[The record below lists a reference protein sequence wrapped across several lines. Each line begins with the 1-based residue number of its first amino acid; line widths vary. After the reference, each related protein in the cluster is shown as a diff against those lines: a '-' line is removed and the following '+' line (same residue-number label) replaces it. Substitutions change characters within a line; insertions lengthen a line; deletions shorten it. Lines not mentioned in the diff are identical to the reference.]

1 MKKPFAIA
9 LFLALPLLGFSQGSL
24 LNKQQLLHDVKVLS
38 ADSLGGRLSGSEG
51 NRMAQDYIQKRFKE
65 IGLQAYAGNYAQHFR
80 LENKTLVVDQ
90 ATNLVGYIPGKTG
103 KAIVVTAHYD
113 HVGTRNGEIY
123 NGADDNASGVGAL
136 LAAAAYFKTH
146 QPKHTIIFAAL
157 DGEEQGL
164 QGAKAFVANPPVP
177 LQDILL
183 NVNMDMLSINDK
195 GELYASGT
203 YNNPQLKPY
212 LAQIKPRPN
221 AKLVL
226 GHDRPEQQHDDWTN
240 QSDHYAFFKQH
251 VPYIYFGVEDHPH
264 YHQPS
269 DEYQNINT
277 NFYPDAAALVIDF
290 LKLMDENVEKLPH

>member
-1 MKKPFAIA
+1 MKNILVLAI
-9 LFLALPLLGFSQGSL
+9 LVALPLLGCSQGGV
-24 LNKQQLLHDVKVLS
+24 LNKQQLLHDVKVLA
-38 ADSLGGRLSGSEG
+38 ADSMGGRLSGSEG
-51 NRMAQDYIQKRFKE
+51 NRMAQDYIQQRFKE
-65 IGLQAYAGNYAQHFR
+65 IGLQAYNKDYVQHFR
-80 LENKTLVVDQ
+80 FENKRLTVDK
-90 ATNLVGYIPGKTG
+90 ATNLVGFIPGKST
-103 KAIVVTAHYD
+103 KAIVITAHYD
-113 HVGTRNGEIY
+113 HVGTRNGEVY

-136 LAAAAYFKTH
+136 LAAATYFKQH

-177 LQDILL
+177 LQNILL

-195 GELYASGT
+195 GELYASGA

-212 LAQIKPRPN
+212 LAQIQPRPH
-221 AKLVL
+221 ARLVL

-251 VPYIYFGVEDHPH
+251 IPYMYFGVEDHPH

-269 DEYQNINT
+269 DEYRNINT
-277 NFYPDAAALVIDF
+277 SFYPDAAALVIDF
-290 LKLMDENVEKLPH
+290 VKLMDRNLEKLK

>member
-1 MKKPFAIA
+1 MKKILAIA
-9 LFLALPLLGFSQGSL
+9 ILLALPLPGFSQGGV
-24 LNKQQLLHDVKVLS
+24 LNKQQLLHDIKVLA
-38 ADSLGGRLSGSEG
+38 ADSMGGRLSGSEG
-51 NRMAQDYIQKRFKE
+51 NRMAQDYIQKRFRE
-65 IGLQAYAGNYAQHFR
+65 IGLQAYKGSYAQHFR
-80 LENKTLVVDQ
+80 LENKQLVVDQ
-90 ATNLVGYIPGKTG
+90 ATNLVGFIPGKSG
-103 KAIVVTAHYD
+103 KVIVMTAHYD
-113 HVGTRNGEIY
+113 HVGTRNGEVY

-136 LAAAAYFKTH
+136 LAAAAYFE
-146 QPKHTIIFAAL
+146 KHKPERTIIFAAL

-177 LQDILL
+177 LQNILL

-195 GELYASGT
+195 GELYASGA

-212 LAQIKPRPN
+212 LEQIKPRPN
-221 AKLVL
+221 AKLIL

-251 VPYIYFGVEDHPH
+251 IPYLYFGVEDHPH

-277 NFYPDAAALVIDF
+277 SFYPDAAALVIDF
-290 LKLMDENVEKLPH
+290 VKLMDENLEKLN

>member
-1 MKKPFAIA
+1 MIKILAFAI
-9 LFLALPLLGFSQGSL
+9 LLALPLPGFSQGDV
-24 LNKQQLLHDVKVLS
+24 LNKQQLLHDIKVLA
-38 ADSLGGRLSGSEG
+38 ADSMGGRLSGSEG

-65 IGLQAYAGNYAQHFR
+65 TGLQAYNGNYAQHFR
-80 LENKTLVVDQ
+80 LENKQLVVDK
-90 ATNLVGYIPGKTG
+90 ATNLVGFVKGKSD
-103 KAIVVTAHYD
+103 KVIVMTAHYD

-136 LAAAAYFKTH
+136 LAAAAYFEKH
-146 QPKHTIIFAAL
+146 KPEHTIIFAAL

-177 LQDILL
+177 QQNILL

-212 LAQIKPRPN
+212 VEQIKARPN
-221 AKLVL
+221 AKLIL

-251 VPYIYFGVEDHPH
+251 IPYLYFGVEDHPH

-277 NFYPDAAALVIDF
+277 SFYPDAAALVIDF
-290 LKLMDENVEKLPH
+290 VKLMDKNLEKLK